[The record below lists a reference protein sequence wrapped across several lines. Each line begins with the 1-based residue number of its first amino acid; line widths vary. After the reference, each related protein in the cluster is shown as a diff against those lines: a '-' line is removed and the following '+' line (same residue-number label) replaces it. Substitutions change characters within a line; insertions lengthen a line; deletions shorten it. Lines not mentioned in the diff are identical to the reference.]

1 MQPQQKDFGNSLIYE
16 FMHGYKSKHHSEDYS
31 GSLDKLASVMKKM
44 ELNFIK
50 SDCEPIRELFKDL
63 DWETIFISITKF
75 LNEFLVERRERG
87 FYEVFIK
94 GERPVAEYIRD
105 EQNGVFGDRWKII
118 GSQNSVRTGHFD
130 RTGTKELF
138 TKGKKVTNEK

>member
-1 MQPQQKDFGNSLIYE
+1 MQPQQKDFGNSLISD
-16 FMHGYKSKHHSEDYS
+16 FMKGFKSSHKADDYS
-31 GSLDKLASVMKKM
+31 GSLDKLVLVMKKM

-75 LNEFLVERRERG
+75 LNEFSAERRESG
-87 FYEVFIK
+87 FYEVFIF
-94 GERPVAEYIRD
+94 GERSVAEYLRD
-105 EQNGVFGDRWKII
+105 ENNGIHGDRWKII
-118 GSQNSVRTGHFD
+118 GSQNLVRTGHFD

-138 TKGKKVTNEK
+138 TKSKTKK